1 MTAPASILP
10 KRRIDPFR
18 WVVWGVAVALVL
30 WSVLGLDARWHRLLE
45 APADLWTLGR
55 LMFTQMELGDL
66 PELLLAMLES
76 ISIAWIGTLIAAV
89 FAIPL
94 SFLAAENLVARP
106 VAWAVRQVF
115 NLLRAIPEVILA
127 LAFIPLFGLRPMA
140 GVMAIGV
147 GSIGTLGKLCY
158 EIVEGIQRGP
168 LEAADAVGAS
178 RLQRLR
184 WGVVPQVTPELAS
197 FVLYRFEVNIRASAV
212 LGLIGA
218 GGIGSDL
225 AQSLNFN
232 RYGAAGLGLIVVV
245 LGTIAVDAIS
255 GGVRQRILRGRST
268 RPAGEA
274 GEGRR
279 AGLGWFRSRLATL
292 RGTPRPRS

>member
-1 MTAPASILP
+1 MTASASILP
-10 KRRIDPFR
+10 KRRVDPFR
-18 WVVWGVAVALVL
+18 WVVWTVAVALVL
-30 WSVLGLDARWHRLLE
+30 WSVLGLDARWYRLLE

-66 PELLLAMLES
+66 PDLLLAMLES

-115 NLLRAIPEVILA
+115 NVLRAIPEVILA

-158 EIVEGIQRGP
+158 EIIEGIQRGP
-168 LEAADAVGAS
+168 LEAADAAGAS

-232 RYGAAGLGLIVVV
+232 QYGPAGLGLIVVV
-245 LGTIAVDAIS
+245 LGTIAVDAVS
-255 GGVRQRILRGRST
+255 GGVRQRILRGRTT
-268 RPAGEA
+268 RPEA
-274 GEGRR
+274 DASEGRR